1 MSVIT
6 DFIDW
11 FVALLKAIFTFEPK
25 PTPDPTPDPTPT
37 PDDKDPAY
45 EYLKE
50 QLRKAYFNAD
60 ALTLRRAAKTVLP
73 DGKTVKIG
81 FIATMPGELGREHIF
96 AVAMTAARN
105 ADGSTTYD
113 ITQAG
118 CDGKGI
124 LGTTPPATTN
134 PEDSVV
140 DGGRN

>member
-6 DFIDW
+6 DFIGW
-11 FVALLKAIFTFEPK
+11 FLALIASIFGSGD
-25 PTPDPTPDPTPT
+25 TPDVDPTPT

-60 ALTLRRAAKTVLP
+60 AMTLRSTMKSVLP

-96 AVAMTAARN
+96 TVAMTATKDASG
-105 ADGSTTYD
+105 AVAYD

-118 CDGKGI
+118 CDGRGI

-140 DGGRN
+140 DGGKN